1 MASTSFTPLTT
12 VIAQFS
18 KSYGLEMKILESH
31 LQQEWSHIVG
41 SQLAAHTWPDAVKF
55 KKLFLLAENS
65 VWLQQL
71 MFLKPALLEKLHGRV
86 NGSLISDI
94 VLRVG
99 EIPVETVASRS
110 YEHGPAILSAPST
123 EHFSFATAL
132 TSTIKSQNLQR
143 LLIQV
148 IAKSLSFREHAS
160 SSPHSNRD

>member
-31 LQQEWSHIVG
+31 LQQEWSQIVG

-71 MFLKPALLEKLHGRV
+71 MFLKPALLEKIHGRA

-99 EIPVETVASRS
+99 EIPIDTLASTS
-110 YEHGPAILSAPST
+110 HEHAHSIHSAPST
-123 EHFSFATAL
+123 EHLSFAKAL
-132 TSTIKSQNLQR
+132 TGTIKNQELQM

-148 IAKSLSFREHAS
+148 IARSLSFNERS
-160 SSPHSNRD
+160 SSFPHSTRI

>member
-18 KSYGLEMKILESH
+18 KSYGLELKILESR

-41 SQLAAHTWPDAVKF
+41 SQLAAHTWPDTVKF

-71 MFLKPALLEKLHGRV
+71 MFLKPALLEKIHSRV

-99 EIPVETVASRS
+99 EIPVETLASQ
-110 YEHGPAILSAPST
+110 
-123 EHFSFATAL
+123 L
-132 TSTIKSQNLQR
+132 T
-143 LLIQV
+143 
-148 IAKSLSFREHAS
+148 
-160 SSPHSNRD
+160 